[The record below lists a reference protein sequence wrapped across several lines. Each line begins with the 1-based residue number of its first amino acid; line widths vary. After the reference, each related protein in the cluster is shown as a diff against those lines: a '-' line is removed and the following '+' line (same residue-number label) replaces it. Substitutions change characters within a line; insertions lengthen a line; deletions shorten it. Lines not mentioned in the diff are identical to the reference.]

1 MAACQNIPQKA
12 LHSSGVTL
20 VELVI
25 ALVIVAILASVAY
38 PSYQNHL
45 KRGHRAAAQAH
56 MMDIAQRQQ
65 EYLLNARA
73 YASSVEALNMTTPP
87 EVASYYTIGITVNPS
102 PPMSFTVSAN
112 PTGALARS
120 GEVTL
125 TLDGRGART
134 PTGVW

>member
-20 VELVI
+20 VELMI
-25 ALVIVAILASVAY
+25 ALVIVSILAAIAY
-38 PSYQNHL
+38 PSYQNYV
-45 KRGHRAAAQAH
+45 KRGRMAAAQAH

-73 YASSVEALNMTTPP
+73 YAPSVAALNMTTPP
-87 EVASYYTIGITVNPS
+87 DVSSFYTIGITIAAN
-102 PPMSFTVSAN
+102 PPMSFTVSAT

-120 GEVTL
+120 GSVTL
-125 TLDGRGART
+125 TLDGSGART
-134 PTGVW
+134 PPGVW